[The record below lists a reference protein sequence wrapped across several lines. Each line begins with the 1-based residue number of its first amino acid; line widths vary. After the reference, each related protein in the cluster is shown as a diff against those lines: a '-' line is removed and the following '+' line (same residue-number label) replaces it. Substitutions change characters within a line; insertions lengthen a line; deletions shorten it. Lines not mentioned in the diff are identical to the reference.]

1 MRTLAD
7 RLGLTGPLGSPPEG
21 RATSDSPSLVQLR
34 ERLHRRIAEAQ
45 DLPRLLTALRWF
57 ASFCAASPDRVPF
70 VPAADDI
77 RGQMW
82 NAETLE
88 LFAEFIR
95 SSAPRGKT
103 RGDSVSADAISGYV
117 SALRLYRSR
126 EARYP
131 IAPGGLLET
140 LRLVVTSMRKEDGPR
155 GQRGRSLGVRAQTLA
170 AAATVLDRA
179 SPDGAVEWAA
189 AVIAHNAIL
198 RGGEVGV
205 PDDADPDEARVITWR
220 SIAWQTPRAE
230 SVGRPWLILRVVPI
244 KDPKGS
250 KAAYPIPVPRRH
262 DGAFGADPLCPYDAL
277 ALAWWL
283 RAGPRGAPFPVTAEG
298 RPEPGWEKR
307 ARPRQ
312 PGFPFFADAMGVP
325 FNTSRVRDI
334 ARRVAVAGGMDA
346 TEVHTEVGAKAFRIG
361 GATDWRE
368 ESGDASAHIVRQR
381 GRWDSDV
388 AHIYQR
394 PLLAAQLAMAAAVG
408 NARGTDLESLCY
420 GFAQRAVR

>member
-1 MRTLAD
+1 MRALAD
-7 RLGLTGPLGSPPEG
+7 RLDLTGPLGGLPADHAASSSS
-21 RATSDSPSLVQLR
+21 TLTQLR

-57 ASFCAASPDRVPF
+57 ASFRAASPDRVPF
-70 VPAADDI
+70 VPAADDV

-88 LFAEFIR
+88 LFAEFVR

-103 RGDSVSADAISGYV
+103 RGGSVSADAVSGYV

-131 IAPGGLLET
+131 IAPASLLET

-155 GQRGRSLGVRAQTLA
+155 GQRSRSLGVRAQTLA
-170 AAATVLDRA
+170 AAAAVLDRA

-189 AVIAHNAIL
+189 AVVAHNALL

-205 PDDADPDEARVITWR
+205 PDSTDPDAARVITWR
-220 SIAWQTPRAE
+220 SLAWQPPRAE
-230 SVGRPWLILRVVPI
+230 SAWRPWLLLRVVPI
-244 KDPKGS
+244 KDPRGS
-250 KAAYPIPVPRRH
+250 RAAYPIPVPRRH

-283 RAGPRGAPFPVTAEG
+283 RAGPRGAPFPVTADG
-298 RPEPGWEKR
+298 LPEQGWEQQ

-312 PGFPFFADAMGVP
+312 PGFPFFADTMGVP
-325 FNTSRVRDI
+325 FDTSRVRDI
-334 ARRVAVAGGMDA
+334 ARRVAAAGGVDA
-346 TEVHTEVGAKAFRIG
+346 AEVGAKAFRIG

-368 ESGDASAHIVRQR
+368 EAGEPGAHIVRQR

-394 PLLAAQLAMAAAVG
+394 PLLAAQLAVAAAVG
-408 NARGTDLESLCY
+408 SARGTDLEALCY